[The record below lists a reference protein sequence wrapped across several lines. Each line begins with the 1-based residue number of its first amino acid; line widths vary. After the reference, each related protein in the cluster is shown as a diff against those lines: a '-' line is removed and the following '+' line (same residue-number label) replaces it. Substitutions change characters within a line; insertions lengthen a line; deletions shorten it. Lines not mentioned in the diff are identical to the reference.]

1 MQRVWRGA
9 GQALVEAA
17 LVLPLAITL
26 SLGIVQV
33 VLYAHAHDV
42 LVSAVEE
49 GARLGAE
56 DGRSL
61 DDGLSR
67 ARQLVTA
74 GLGSSVEPLLVD
86 GSRDDELVTLSAEAS
101 LRPILPLPLPGGLP
115 IRAVGRVIRE
125 RFRPAGGRL

>member
-1 MQRVWRGA
+1 MHRVWRSA
-9 GQALVEAA
+9 AQALVEAA

-42 LVSAVEE
+42 LMSAVQE

-61 DDGLSR
+61 DEGLNR

-74 GLGSSVEPLLVD
+74 GLGSSVEPVLVE
-86 GSRDDELVTLSAEAS
+86 GTRDDELVTLRADAS

-115 IRAVGRVIRE
+115 IRAVGRVVRE
-125 RFRPAGGRL
+125 RFRPAGGRS

>member
-42 LVSAVEE
+42 LVSAMQE

-56 DGRSL
+56 DGRGL
-61 DDGLSR
+61 DDGLTR
-67 ARQLVTA
+67 ARQLVSA
-74 GLGSSVEPLLVD
+74 GLGSSGGPVLVD
-86 GSRDDELVTLSAEAS
+86 GSRDDELVTLRADAG
-101 LRPILPLPLPGGLP
+101 LRPILPLPLPGGMP
-115 IRAVGRVIRE
+115 IHAVARVV
-125 RFRPAGGRL
+125 